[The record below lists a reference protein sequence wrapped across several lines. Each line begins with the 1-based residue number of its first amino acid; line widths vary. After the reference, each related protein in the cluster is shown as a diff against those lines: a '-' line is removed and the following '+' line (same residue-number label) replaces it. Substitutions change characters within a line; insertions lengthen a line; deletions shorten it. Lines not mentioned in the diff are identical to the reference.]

1 MQVIYRKNP
10 DEISS
15 ASRTDSGPLTD
26 GKTKR
31 TSKREK
37 EHKSFNNEF
46 CRDFFKSENMK
57 KAFCLLIDLIYSA
70 FDAETLCKKFKFRCC
85 SKNHSDECCHKWV
98 ELRDYFTNL
107 YFPELELQR
116 SPLLIYS
123 NNESNLA
130 MGTEDIDE
138 MIEI

>member
-1 MQVIYRKNP
+1 MEKRKGRQKEKKN
-10 DEISS
+10 
-15 ASRTDSGPLTD
+15 
-26 GKTKR
+26 TKALI
-31 TSKREK
+31 TSFVET
-37 EHKSFNNEF
+37 
-46 CRDFFKSENMK
+46 FFKSENMK
-57 KAFCLLIDLIYSA
+57 KAFFILIDLIYSA

-130 MGTEDIDE
+130 MGTDDIDE